1 MLKKL
6 RIKNFKSW
14 KDTGE
19 IDLAPITMFFGG
31 NSSGKTSLLQFI
43 LMLKQTAEISD
54 YSSQILKFNG
64 IVNLGNFKDVV
75 FDHDKKNAI
84 EFSISKDAEF
94 FIRERFFPLEIS
106 GFRAIIAEES
116 SKIKIEDFEI
126 TNPTYS
132 KKDPKKDPK
141 KKGVTIF
148 DPSQFLQEI
157 TRDLKNHKN
166 SKDDDG
172 IKKEDFVVRKI
183 WRNTV
188 LYPFISRVEYI
199 GPLRKQPERDYP
211 WNNNHPT
218 EMGAAGEFAIQAIIA
233 SNLQKGDLENDVA
246 KALKKMGLIDSFKVK
261 PLSEDSDER
270 YKVLVKKTKGSTEV
284 LLPDVG
290 FGVSQILPILTALYN
305 SKAGAV
311 ILLEQPEI
319 HLHPKAQIELADIIV
334 DAVKR
339 RKIQVII
346 ESHSEHFL
354 TRIQTRVA
362 DGEISKNSTKLYFCK
377 NEKGFSELEE
387 LKLSDSGDIENWP
400 ENFFGNQ
407 LEESA
412 NRILSYLE
420 RKKLKKKSS

>member
-43 LMLKQTAEISD
+43 LMLKQTAEAED

-75 FDHDKKNAI
+75 FGHDKKNAI
-84 EFSISKDAEF
+84 EFNILRDAEF
-94 FIRERFFPLEIS
+94 VGKRFFPSEIR

-116 SKIKIEDFEI
+116 SKIKIEDFQI
-126 TNPTYS
+126 TDPIYS
-132 KKDPKKDPK
+132 RKDSK
-141 KKGVTIF
+141 KKGGDPFIF
-148 DPSQFLQEI
+148 DHSQRLQDI
-157 TRDLKNHKN
+157 TERLKNHKN
-166 SKDDDG
+166 SKENDA
-172 IKKEDFVVRKI
+172 IMKEDFVVRKI
-183 WRNTV
+183 WRNAV
-188 LYPFISRVEYI
+188 LYPFVSRIEYI
-199 GPLRKQPERDYP
+199 GPLRQQPLRHYQ
-211 WNNNHPT
+211 WNNNYPT

-233 SNLQKGDLENDVA
+233 SNLQNGDLQNEVA

-261 PLSEDSDER
+261 SLSKDSDEH

-290 FGVSQILPILTALYN
+290 SDVSQILPILTALYN
-305 SKAGAV
+305 SKPGAI
-311 ILLEQPEI
+311 ILLEHPEI

-354 TRIQTRVA
+354 TRIQTRFA

>member
-43 LMLKQTAEISD
+43 LMLKQTAEAEHS
-54 YSSQILKFNG
+54 SSQILKFDG
-64 IVNLGNFKDVV
+64 IINLGNFKDVV
-75 FDHDKKNAI
+75 FGHDKKNAI
-84 EFSISKDAEF
+84 EFSILRDDEF
-94 FIRERFFPLEIS
+94 FGKGPFPNFPMLQ

-126 TNPTYS
+126 TDHPTYS
-132 KKDPKKDPK
+132 KKYSKEGDYSF
-141 KKGVTIF
+141 IF
-148 DPSQFLQEI
+148 HSSRHLQGI
-157 TRDLKNHKN
+157 TERLKNHKN
-166 SKDDDG
+166 
-172 IKKEDFVVRKI
+172 IKEGDAKIKEDFFVVSKI
-183 WRNTV
+183 WGNAV
-188 LYPFISRVEYI
+188 LYPFVSRVEYI
-199 GPLRKQPERDYP
+199 GPLRQKPERIYQ
-211 WNNNHPT
+211 WKNNYPT

-233 SNLQKGDLENDVA
+233 SNLKNGDLQNEVA

-261 PLSEDSDER
+261 SLSKDSDEH

-290 FGVSQILPILTALYN
+290 FGISQILPILTALYN

-334 DAVKR
+334 DAVKK

-387 LKLSDSGDIENWP
+387 LIIEDSGRIDNWP
-400 ENFFGNQ
+400 PNFFGNM
-407 LEESA
+407 LEETS
-412 NRILSYLE
+412 NRVRAFRN
-420 RKKLKKKSS
+420 RKDTKN

>member
-14 KDTGE
+14 KDTDE

-43 LMLKQTAEISD
+43 LMLKQTAEAED

-75 FDHDKKNAI
+75 FGHDKKNAI
-84 EFSISKDAEF
+84 EFSILRDVESAGKGF
-94 FIRERFFPLEIS
+94 FNLGIK
-106 GFRAIIAEES
+106 GFRAVIAEES

-126 TNPTYS
+126 TNPTY
-132 KKDPKKDPK
+132 PKKDSK
-141 KKGVTIF
+141 KKSVASF
-148 DPSQFLQEI
+148 DLSQFLQEI
-157 TRDLKNHKN
+157 TKHLKNHKN
-166 SKDDDG
+166 IKEDDSVM
-172 IKKEDFVVRKI
+172 KEDFVVRKI
-183 WRNTV
+183 WRNEV
-188 LYPFISRVEYI
+188 LYPFVSRLEYI
-199 GPLRKQPERDYP
+199 GPLRQQPLRHYQ
-211 WNNNHPT
+211 WNNNYPT

-233 SNLQKGDLENDVA
+233 SNLQKGDLQDEVA
-246 KALKKMGLIDSFKVK
+246 KALKKMGLINDFEVK
-261 PLSEDSDER
+261 SLSKDSDEH
-270 YKVLVKKTKGSTEV
+270 YKVLVRKTKGSTKV

-305 SKAGAV
+305 SKAGAI

-354 TRIQTRVA
+354 TRIQTRIA
-362 DGEISKNSTKLYFCK
+362 DNTISRDFAKLYFCK

-387 LKLSDSGDIENWP
+387 LIIEDSGRINNWP
-400 ENFFGNQ
+400 PNFFGNM
-407 LEESA
+407 LEETS
-412 NRILSYLE
+412 NRVRAFRN
-420 RKKLKKKSS
+420 RKDTKN